1 MGARILVVDDSLTI
15 RKVVGAILERHGYE
29 PILAEDGLVALEKLA
44 SSSAE
49 LALVDFVMPRMN
61 GYQFCMALRQDAQLK
76 ELPVV
81 LMSAK
86 SDRIRG
92 KFVQQTGALDAI
104 TKPFDARGLIAVVQS
119 ALEKKERR
127 DAGLEGPERIEEFA
141 SAPESFDSHDV
152 RSGLSSARI
161 AEHLTKIFL
170 PALSRELGGVE
181 SNALTQIFAQALTP
195 EAGSE
200 LLTLLRDTD
209 FAPEVGRE
217 LLMGDLESVSF
228 ADVLQLLDLQRK
240 TGALTVS
247 RGRSRVTF
255 FLRGGALDFATYA
268 GLPEEFLLGR
278 YLLKAGVVSRPDLE
292 RALVSGRESGVVIGE
307 HLMSFEL
314 LREEELRS
322 ALIAQTSELVYEVV
336 RWQKGRFR
344 FVAPLVEPLAER
356 AKLGLLSAG
365 LVMEGFRRVDEWRL
379 IEGSFDFG
387 DILAVDPLAL
397 EKLGPSDL
405 EGQERQMLAALDG
418 VRTIGEIVDSL
429 EFGSFE
435 ACKLLYRLLN
445 ARLVKRK

>member
-1 MGARILVVDDSLTI
+1 MVVDDSLTI

-29 PILAEDGLVALEKLA
+29 PVLAEDGLAALEQLRSK
-44 SSSAE
+44 SAE

-61 GYQFCMALRQDAQLK
+61 GYQFCMSLRQDADARLR

-104 TKPFDARGLIAVVQS
+104 TKPFDSRGLIAVVQS

-127 DAGLEGPERIEEFA
+127 DAGLEGPERIEDFA
-141 SAPESFDSHDV
+141 SAPESFESHEA
-152 RSGLSSARI
+152 GGGASASRV

-170 PALSRELGGVE
+170 PGLSREFGGIE
-181 SNALTQIFAQALTP
+181 ASALTQTLTHALTP
-195 EAGSE
+195 EVGSE
-200 LLTLLRDTD
+200 LLALLEDTA
-209 FAPEVGRE
+209 FAPDKGHQ
-217 LLMGDLESVSF
+217 LLSGDLESVSF

-247 RGRSRVTF
+247 RGRSRVSF

-278 YLLKAGVVSRPDLE
+278 YLLKSGVVSRPDLE
-292 RALVSGRESGVVIGE
+292 RALVSGREQGQVIGE
-307 HLMSFEL
+307 HLVSLEL
-314 LREEELRS
+314 LGEDDLKH
-322 ALIAQTSELVYEVV
+322 ALMQQTAELVYEVV
-336 RWQKGRFR
+336 RWNKGRFR

-356 AKLGLLSAG
+356 AKLGLPSAG

-387 DILAVDPLAL
+387 DVLVVDPLAL

-405 EGQERQMLAALDG
+405 EGHERQMLAALDG
-418 VRTIGEIVDSL
+418 VKTIAEIVDSL

-435 ACKLLYRLLN
+435 ASKLLYRLLN